1 MNLKRYIRVSKHIMV
16 KMKNSIFIVLLLLI
30 SSALLAQDGII
41 RGKITQLNNN
51 DPIPFAS
58 IVVQGESKG
67 TSSDIDGNYEITGLD
82 AGLYNL
88 EVSFIGF
95 KPQRVFE
102 IQVSNS
108 RVATVDVQLEEDAVA
123 LETAEVVTSSFANR
137 DEAPLSVRKIGINEV
152 KRNPGGNRDI
162 SRAIRSLPGVA
173 SIPSF
178 RNDIIIRGGAANE
191 NRFFIDGI
199 EIPNINHFATQG
211 ASGGPVGLINVD
223 FIQDVE
229 FYSGA
234 FPASRGNALSS
245 VFDFGFKEGRTDRW
259 SGNMVVGT
267 SDIGL
272 TLEGPTGDKSSII
285 MSARRSYLQLL
296 FEAIGLPFLPT
307 YNDFQF
313 KWTAKPNDKNR
324 ITVLGLGAID
334 QFSLNTSLGQD
345 PTEEDYE
352 SNRYLLD
359 VLSVDTQW
367 NYTIGVKWDRFD
379 EKGRW
384 TYVASRNML
393 NNRSFKHQD
402 NDESL
407 PLVRDYVSQEI
418 ENKFRLERRL
428 FLKNSV
434 KVTYGLNYEYAKFN
448 NRSDFT
454 EFSFLEDELNAQNFY
469 SEFDLHKFGAFF
481 QSSKRFFAERLVLS
495 LGARL
500 DANEYSSEMLNP
512 LNQFSP
518 RFSASYALTPRLS
531 ANFNTGIYYQLPAY
545 TIMGYSENGRLVNRD
560 NNLQYIRN
568 KQLVAGLQYDYP
580 ERNTI
585 ITVEGFY
592 KDYDQYPFS
601 VDKGI
606 SLANLGADFGVIG
619 NEEVRSISEGRS
631 YGAEFLVQQK
641 LYKGWFGILAYTFVR
656 SEFED
661 ATGALRPSSWD
672 SRHIVSLTGGKKL
685 KRNWEVGFRFQ
696 LSGGLPFTPYD
707 VESSLRTE
715 VWDATRAGLIDYSR
729 LNEER
734 INAFHQLDVRVD
746 KKWFFDKWNL
756 NVFLDIQNVY
766 NQVTPLQP
774 ILTVQTDENGMPI
787 QDPNTPGSYAGQFLD
802 ASNGNVLPAIGI
814 ILEL

>member
-234 FPASRGNALSS
+234 FPANRGNALSS

-428 FLKNSV
+428 FLKNSL

-631 YGAEFLVQQK
+631 YGAELLVQQK

-661 ATGALRPSSWD
+661 ATGTLRPSSWD

-766 NQVTPLQP
+766 NQVTPLQH

>member
-30 SSALLAQDGII
+30 SSALLAQDGVI

-95 KPQRVFE
+95 KPQKVFE

-178 RNDIIIRGGAANE
+178 RNDIIIRGGSANE

-259 SGNMVVGT
+259 TGNMVVGT

-428 FLKNSV
+428 FLKNSL

-448 NRSDFT
+448 NRSDFI
-454 EFSFLEDELNAQNFY
+454 EFSFVDGELNAQNFY

-481 QSSKRFFAERLVLS
+481 QSSKRFFAERLILS

-585 ITVEGFY
+585 ITVEGFF

-631 YGAEFLVQQK
+631 YGAELLVQQK

-661 ATGALRPSSWD
+661 ASGTLRPSSWD
-672 SRHIVSLTGGKKL
+672 SQHIVSLTGGKKL

-707 VESSLRTE
+707 VASSLRTE
-715 VWDATRAGLIDYSR
+715 VWDATRSGLIDYSR

-734 INAFHQLDVRVD
+734 IDAFHQLDIRVD

-774 ILTVQTDENGMPI
+774 ILTVQTDENGMTI

>member
-234 FPASRGNALSS
+234 FPANRGNALSS

-428 FLKNSV
+428 FLKNSL

-531 ANFNTGIYYQLPAY
+531 ANFNAGIYYQLPAY

-631 YGAEFLVQQK
+631 YGAELLVQQK

-661 ATGALRPSSWD
+661 ATGTLRPSSWD

>member
-1 MNLKRYIRVSKHIMV
+1 MNLNRYIRVSKHIMV

-30 SSALLAQDGII
+30 SSSVLAQEGII

-51 DPIPFAS
+51 DPIPFATV
-58 IVVQGESKG
+58 IIQGTSQG
-67 TSSDIDGNYEITGLD
+67 TSSDIDGNYELSGL
-82 AGLYNL
+82 APGLYNI
-88 EVSFIGF
+88 EASFIGF
-95 KPQRVFE
+95 KAQRIFE
-102 IQVSNS
+102 IEVSNS
-108 RVATVDVQLEEDAVA
+108 RVATVNIQLEEDAVE
-123 LETAEVVTSSFANR
+123 LEAAEVVTNSFANR

-334 QFSLNTSLGQD
+334 QFSLNTELGQD

-379 EKGRW
+379 DKGRW

-428 FLKNSV
+428 FLENSL
-434 KVTYGLNYEYAKFN
+434 KVTYGVNYEYAKFN

-454 EFSFLEDELNAQNFY
+454 EFSFVEGQLNAQNFY

-481 QSSKRFFAERLVLS
+481 QSSKRFFAERLILS

-585 ITVEGFY
+585 ITVEGFF

-631 YGAEFLVQQK
+631 YGAELLVQQK

-661 ATGALRPSSWD
+661 ASGELRPSSWD
-672 SRHIVSLTGGKKL
+672 SQHIVSLTGGKKL

-707 VESSLRTE
+707 VASSLRTE
-715 VWDATRAGLIDYSR
+715 VWDATRSGLIDYSR

-734 INAFHQLDVRVD
+734 IDAFHQLDIRVD

>member
-1 MNLKRYIRVSKHIMV
+1 MNLNRYIRVSKHIMV

-30 SSALLAQDGII
+30 SSSVLAQEGII

-51 DPIPFAS
+51 DPIPFATV
-58 IVVQGESKG
+58 IIQGTSQG
-67 TSSDIDGNYEITGLD
+67 TSSDIDGNYELSGL
-82 AGLYNL
+82 APGLYNI
-88 EVSFIGF
+88 EASFIGF
-95 KPQRVFE
+95 KAQRIFE
-102 IQVSNS
+102 IEVSNS
-108 RVATVDVQLEEDAVA
+108 RVATVNIQLEEDAVE
-123 LETAEVVTSSFANR
+123 LEAAEVVTSSFANR

-334 QFSLNTSLGQD
+334 QFSLNTELGQD

-379 EKGRW
+379 DKGRW

-428 FLKNSV
+428 FLENSL
-434 KVTYGLNYEYAKFN
+434 KVTYGVNYEYAKFN

-454 EFSFLEDELNAQNFY
+454 EFSFVEGQLNTQNFY

-481 QSSKRFFAERLVLS
+481 QSSKRFFAERLILS

-585 ITVEGFY
+585 ITVEGFF

-631 YGAEFLVQQK
+631 YGAELLVQQK

-661 ATGALRPSSWD
+661 ASGELRPSSWD
-672 SRHIVSLTGGKKL
+672 SQHIVSLTGGKKL

-707 VESSLRTE
+707 VASSLRTE
-715 VWDATRAGLIDYSR
+715 VWDATRSGLIDYSR

-734 INAFHQLDVRVD
+734 IDAFHQLDIRVD

>member
-1 MNLKRYIRVSKHIMV
+1 
-16 KMKNSIFIVLLLLI
+16 MKNFSAALLLLLV
-30 SSALLAQDGII
+30 SSFAFAQNGII
-41 RGKITQLNNN
+41 KGKITNLKNNEA
-51 DPIPFAS
+51 IPFATV
-58 IVVQGESKG
+58 IIQGDTKG
-67 TSSDIDGNYEITGLD
+67 STSDIDGNYEITGLEP
-82 AGLYNL
+82 GLYNL
-88 EVSFIGF
+88 EASFIGF
-95 KPQRVFE
+95 KTQRVFE
-102 IQVSNS
+102 IQVSNA
-108 RVATVDVQLEEDAVA
+108 RVATADIQLEEAAVE
-123 LETAEVVTSSFANR
+123 LEVAEVATSSFANKE
-137 DEAPLSVRKIGINEV
+137 EAPLSVRKIGINEV

-234 FPASRGNALSS
+234 FPATRGNALSS

-259 SGNMVVGT
+259 AGNLVVGT
-267 SDIGL
+267 SDVGL

-296 FEAIGLPFLPT
+296 FEQIGLPFLPT

-313 KWTAKPNDKNR
+313 KWTAKPDDKNR

-334 QFSLNTSLGQD
+334 QFSLNLNLGQD
-345 PTEEDYE
+345 PTEEDFE
-352 SNRYLLD
+352 RNRYLLD
-359 VLSVDTQW
+359 VLSIDTQW
-367 NYTIGVKWDRFD
+367 NYAIGAKWDRFD

-384 TYVASRNML
+384 TFVLSRNML

-407 PLVRDYVSQEI
+407 PLVRDYISQEI

-434 KVTYGLNYEYAKFN
+434 KLTYGLNYEYAKFN
-448 NRSDFT
+448 NRSDFQ
-454 EFSFLEDELNAQNFY
+454 EFSFEDGNVVPFNFY
-469 SEFDLHKFGAFF
+469 SEFDMHKFGAFA
-481 QSSKRFFAERLVLS
+481 QSSKRFLAERLVLS
-495 LGARL
+495 LGVRM

-545 TIMGYSENGRLVNRD
+545 TVLGYTENGRLVNRD
-560 NNLQYIRN
+560 NGLKYIRN

-580 ERNTI
+580 ERNTVI
-585 ITVEGFY
+585 SVEGFF

-619 NEEVRSISEGRS
+619 NEEVRSISEGRA
-631 YGAEFLVQQK
+631 YGAELLLQQK

-656 SEFED
+656 SEFKD
-661 ATGALRPSSWD
+661 ATGAYRPSSWD
-672 SRHIVSLTGGKKL
+672 SQHIVSLTGGKKL

-696 LSGGLPFTPYD
+696 FSGGLPFTPYD
-707 VESSLRTE
+707 VESSLRAD
-715 VWDATRAGLIDYSR
+715 VWDVARRGLLDYSR

-734 INAFHQLDVRVD
+734 INAFHQLDIRVD

-756 NVFLDIQNVY
+756 NVFLDIQNIY

-774 ILTVQTDENGMPI
+774 ILTVQTDENGLPI
-787 QDPNTPGSYAGQFLD
+787 QDPNTPGSYAGQLLD

-814 ILEL
+814 IIEL